1 MLYSFSDSSWTG
13 PGQDSIVVTVCAK
26 QPAAGLGVVKH
37 TTFSLPSPTPRSLVK
52 GQLGY
57 GQKSMRLGRS
67 GRWWPSKE
75 WGLAVSPSHEASC
88 SRLLSQGGPK
98 RPYWSQLSP
107 AVVYRYLVLNAL
119 LH

>member
-57 GQKSMRLGRS
+57 GQKSMGLGGS

-75 WGLAVSPSHEASC
+75 WGLWLAPPMKPLAAVFSPREA
-88 SRLLSQGGPK
+88 LSNHTGH
-98 RPYWSQLSP
+98 S
-107 AVVYRYLVLNAL
+107 
-119 LH
+119 